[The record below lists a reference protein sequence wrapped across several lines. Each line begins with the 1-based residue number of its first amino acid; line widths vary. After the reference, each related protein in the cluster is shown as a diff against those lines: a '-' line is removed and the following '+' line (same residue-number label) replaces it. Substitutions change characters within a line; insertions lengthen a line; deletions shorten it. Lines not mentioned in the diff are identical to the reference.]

1 MFSRTKIIH
10 ITGFTLV
17 EVLIV
22 MVIAGIIA
30 SVGYPAYKTYLLEQ
44 RRADASQA
52 LQEAQLK
59 ISEYLLY
66 NDNLPN
72 LDTSE
77 AIMSALNISSSS
89 KGGFYT
95 VSMPADDYNSDD
107 NSYKVVA
114 TAIGKQAQDTECK
127 NIWITDKY
135 MLPSPRGC
143 R

>member
-1 MFSRTKIIH
+1 MFSRTRIAPT
-10 ITGFTLV
+10 TGFTLV

-66 NDNLPN
+66 NDNLPD
-72 LDTSE
+72 LDSSLT
-77 AIMSALNISSSS
+77 IMSALKISKFS
-89 KGGFYT
+89 KGGFYSI
-95 VSMPADDYNSDD
+95 SMPTDDYDHND

-114 TAIGKQAQDTECK
+114 TAIGKQAQDTECE
-127 NIWITDKY
+127 NIWVTDKY
-135 MLPSPRGC
+135 MLPSPKDC